1 MELHNTNEDIVIS
14 EVTNIFN
21 SLERKENPEN
31 ICTCAQCRM
40 DTVCYVLNRIKPHYI
55 VSNRGVV
62 RVEQEGIEEQQ
73 KKADIITIIHA
84 GIKQIN
90 KNRRVSSHGFYTSG
104 STNMNKPVFNIP
116 TIIGYLF
123 NGVNFTP
130 MKDIEI
136 ELRRNGDLVT
146 MIDSNWQNPYQILSH
161 GEGMFTFWP
170 APIQAESIDIC
181 RDFEFSVK
189 VKTPGFEELNHL
201 FKISVVSE
209 IRNISAFSRDR
220 RFKLPD
226 LYLFPPDKNDFQ

>member
-40 DTVCYVLNRIKPHYI
+40 DTACYVLNRIKPHYI

-62 RVEQEGIEEQQ
+62 RIEQDGIENQQ
-73 KKADIITIIHA
+73 KKADIITIIYE

-90 KNRRVSSHGFYTSG
+90 KNRRVYSHGLDMDG
-104 STNMNKPVFNIP
+104 SSNMDRPVFNIP
-116 TIIGYLF
+116 TIVGCLF

-130 MKDIEI
+130 MEGIKI
-136 ELRRNGDLVT
+136 ELHRNEDLVT
-146 MIDSNWQNPYQILSH
+146 MIDSNWQNPYQILPQR
-161 GEGMFTFWP
+161 EGMFTFWP

-181 RDFEFSVK
+181 RDFEFLVK
-189 VKTPGFEELNHL
+189 IKAPGFEELNHL
-201 FKISVVSE
+201 FKIPVVSE
-209 IRNISAFSRDR
+209 VRNISAFSRDR
-220 RFKLPD
+220 TFKLPD
-226 LYLFPPDKNDFQ
+226 LYLFPPE